1 MTISNPG
8 LESDLE
14 ADAGRAPSL
23 RRAQWERYA
32 HHHQSRSNLLL
43 HIAFVPLFLAGNVAF
58 LIALAERRWLIA
70 LGGVL
75 LTLLSIMVQ
84 GRGHRQEPV
93 APEPFTGPR
102 NAMARIL
109 LEQWVTFPRFV
120 LSGAWARALRGSR
133 SV

>member
-1 MTISNPG
+1 MTTSNLG
-8 LESDLE
+8 LESDVA

-32 HHHQSRSNLLL
+32 RYHQSRSNLLL
-43 HIAFVPLFLAGNVAF
+43 HILFVPLFLAGNVTF
-58 LIALAERRWLIA
+58 LIALVERRWLVA
-70 LGGVL
+70 LGGLMLAVFSL
-75 LTLLSIMVQ
+75 MAQ
-84 GRGHRQEPV
+84 GRGHRQEPL

-120 LSGAWARALRGSR
+120 LSGAWARGLRGSR